1 MSYHSTLFL
10 IFSARSSICTE
21 LIEMLR
27 DHNINYSSICIDS
40 KKVRGR
46 CKLWGAT
53 VVPTIVDVSSGYAQ
67 FHEGLWSCQD
77 LVYSMLQAERAPA
90 TPDSGLEPTPT
101 ARPGKKPH
109 KYIIAK
115 PEPFELIAPASKSHE
130 PVRAHEPATPAK
142 QEAPPGQLDPT
153 ETGHIDPDQDSLDL
167 SISGNNVSS
176 LAELLS
182 EPAKPE
188 ETSGRPKA
196 TDREGEIAD
205 ISKHDNI
212 VDPHEKQRQ
221 KIKAFQ
227 DRRAKDAQK
236 RQQQAKEV
244 NDENVKED
252 LISKAKRMQQS
263 RDVDDTDIHRS
274 VKSMELT
281 ESLSRP

>member
-21 LIEMLR
+21 LIEMFH

-40 KKVRGR
+40 KKVRER

-77 LVYSMLQAERAPA
+77 LVYSMLQAERAP
-90 TPDSGLEPTPT
+90 TPT

-130 PVRAHEPATPAK
+130 PVRAHEPAKP
-142 QEAPPGQLDPT
+142 EAPPGQLDPT

-167 SISGNNVSS
+167 SISGDNVSS

-182 EPAKPE
+182 EPAKPD

-196 TDREGEIAD
+196 TERKGEIAD
-205 ISKHDNI
+205 ISNHDNI

-221 KIKAFQ
+221 KVKSFQ

-236 RQQQAKEV
+236 RQQQAKQV

-274 VKSMELT
+274 VKSMEPTTLT